1 MEVAEEAIEL
11 AEDNAEESDVDT
23 LEMTDV
29 TLVELVV
36 DVPLPAAEL
45 LQVVVV
51 PGATVALPEKLKGTT
66 W

>member
-1 MEVAEEAIEL
+1 MAEEAIEL
-11 AEDNAEESDVDT
+11 ADDKAEESEVDT
-23 LEMTDV
+23 LEMTEV

-51 PGATVALPEKLKGTT
+51 PGVTVAVPEKLKETT